1 MEYLESKARTSFLS
15 ETSVSFKRS
24 RWLWTRVIIRS
35 AFAIDPKET
44 QKQCKRFWKLQ
55 REEKKNRDCNKN
67 DENKMKSSGFHI
79 HIIYKEN
86 YGLDIITKVKIL

>member
-55 REEKKNRDCNKN
+55 REEKKTEIVIRM
-67 DENKMKSSGFHI
+67 MKSSGFHI